1 MKRSLLR
8 LALAL
13 VVASTYA
20 CSFSYSSDSSSDS
33 SKHSSDS
40 STSSSGSSSPDH
52 DHDDGHDHDDDHD
65 DDKKN
70 EKKSSS
76 SSSTFDQDV
85 EQYTGAFLDAG
96 GSTNE
101 SFLSGVGDLARR
113 HGVSDWESDPSTWE
127 AIGRGLARSH
137 ATTAER
143 TAYQAAWTGGDPTK
157 QSAMAKGIAA
167 TQ

>member
-1 MKRSLLR
+1 MKHSLLR

-40 STSSSGSSSPDH
+40 STSSSGSSSPDQ
-52 DHDDGHDHDDDHD
+52 DHDDDDHDHDHD

-85 EQYTGAFLDAG
+85 EQYTAAFLDAG

-101 SFLSGVGDLARR
+101 SFLSGVGDLARK

>member
-1 MKRSLLR
+1 MKLFLRSM
-8 LALAL
+8 L
-13 VVASTYA
+13 VLVIAGTYA

-52 DHDDGHDHDDDHD
+52 DHDDDDHDHDHD
-65 DDKKN
+65 KD

-85 EQYTGAFLDAG
+85 EQYTAAFLDAG
-96 GSTNE
+96 GSENA
-101 SFLSGVGDLARR
+101 SFLSGLGDVARQ
-113 HGVSDWESDPSTWE
+113 HGVSDWESQPQTWE

-137 ATTAER
+137 ATSAER

-157 QSAMAKGIAA
+157 QSAMAKGIAT

>member
-1 MKRSLLR
+1 MKHSLLR
-8 LALAL
+8 LALVF
-13 VVASTYA
+13 VVACTYA

-70 EKKSSS
+70 EKK

-137 ATTAER
+137 ATPAER
-143 TAYQAAWTGGDPTK
+143 TAYQAAWTGGDATK